1 MLVDVVAALVCV
13 VVGSVLLGRMSV
25 LARAP
30 SPGAV
35 PPGSVSIVIPARNE
49 RESLPELLSSLRH
62 SDVAPLEVIVVD
74 DGSTDG
80 TAAVAASL
88 GATVLDAPPPPE
100 GWNGKPW
107 ACWTGAA
114 RARGEHV
121 LFLDADVTL
130 APDALRRLCA
140 SYDRGLLSVQ
150 PFHRP
155 VSNYESLS
163 GWFNV
168 VSMMGTGAFAVLPRD
183 EARRDRNA
191 IAFGPCLLTS
201 VSDYRAVDGHRAVR
215 DAIVEDAALAERYT
229 EHGLPVRCFGGGDAV
244 AFRMYPDGIRS
255 LLDGWTRTL
264 AAGSGAA
271 RRLPVMAAVAW
282 VAACGTVVVGA
293 VQAALDGFRPVP
305 LALYALVA
313 AVVGVLQARVGRF
326 RWWSWVLFPIPLA
339 CFLAV
344 FARSLWCLHVRR
356 EVVWRS
362 RRVQL
367 HDSAAGDPR

>member
-121 LFLDADVTL
+121 L
-130 APDALRRLCA
+130 
-140 SYDRGLLSVQ
+140 
-150 PFHRP
+150 
-155 VSNYESLS
+155 
-163 GWFNV
+163 
-168 VSMMGTGAFAVLPRD
+168 
-183 EARRDRNA
+183 
-191 IAFGPCLLTS
+191 
-201 VSDYRAVDGHRAVR
+201 
-215 DAIVEDAALAERYT
+215 
-229 EHGLPVRCFGGGDAV
+229 
-244 AFRMYPDGIRS
+244 
-255 LLDGWTRTL
+255 
-264 AAGSGAA
+264 
-271 RRLPVMAAVAW
+271 
-282 VAACGTVVVGA
+282 
-293 VQAALDGFRPVP
+293 
-305 LALYALVA
+305 
-313 AVVGVLQARVGRF
+313 
-326 RWWSWVLFPIPLA
+326 
-339 CFLAV
+339 
-344 FARSLWCLHVRR
+344 
-356 EVVWRS
+356 
-362 RRVQL
+362 
-367 HDSAAGDPR
+367 